1 VLEKKTPPRSAIEN
15 FGAIF
20 EGRPPRNWT
29 LDELSAKAA
38 TAMQSRN
45 FENGRKMFG
54 AAACFACYRFGNEGG
69 MTGPDLIA
77 AGGRYSAHDLLDQI
91 INPSK
96 VINDQY
102 VPSVLTKNDGQT
114 VVGTVVNLSGDDV
127 VIKTDLT
134 DPYQRVTVD
143 RKQVK
148 SI

>member
-1 VLEKKTPPRSAIEN
+1 
-15 FGAIF
+15 
-20 EGRPPRNWT
+20 
-29 LDELSAKAA
+29 
-38 TAMQSRN
+38 
-45 FENGRKMFG
+45 MFG

-127 VIKTDLT
+127 VINTDLT

-143 RKQVK
+143 RKEVK
-148 SI
+148 SIEPSDVSPMPPMLLASMTEDEIMDLVAYVLSGGNRDNGSFKAAAK